1 MSDWY
6 NNIFCH
12 ATDPR
17 NVIERVEEMLGDWYD
32 VRAMY
37 DVATLTNTYHIYNA
51 SSGVTVRVD
60 ITDKMVNELGLL
72 LPEFIAQRVRVET
85 LKHEN
90 EKLKKEVDE
99 PLFTSPSK
107 PTPLV
112 LYFKSKEKKEAWK

>member
-6 NNIFCH
+6 DNIYRH
-12 ATDPR
+12 VTDPR
-17 NVIERVEEMLGDWYD
+17 NVIERVKEILGDWYD

-37 DVATLTNTYHIYNA
+37 YPEMLTNIYHIYNS

-60 ITDKMVNELGLL
+60 ITEKMANELGLL
-72 LPEFIAQRVRVET
+72 IPDFIATRVRVET
-85 LKHEN
+85 LKQEN

-99 PLFTSPSK
+99 PLYPPPSK

-112 LYFKSKEKKEAWK
+112 LYFKSKEKK